1 MDKNQIKSYV
11 QTNGESNPRFVF
23 ELDNFA
29 DAILMRIQQS
39 GNKPTVD
46 QIKSAWERWKL
57 EHFDYVEHVKTFT
70 QENKVSLE
78 NLVKDQLATL
88 SDPKLKQEAELFAT
102 AYAQQLRHLGAQP
115 LPEHIDIAWELWC
128 QGKPI

>member
-39 GNKPTVD
+39 GN
-46 QIKSAWERWKL
+46 
-57 EHFDYVEHVKTFT
+57 
-70 QENKVSLE
+70 N
-78 NLVKDQLATL
+78 
-88 SDPKLKQEAELFAT
+88 
-102 AYAQQLRHLGAQP
+102 P
-115 LPEHIDIAWELWC
+115 L
-128 QGKPI
+128 